1 MECIHSYW
9 PWGQGR
15 GRVWRCCG
23 WSPGGSASPTDP
35 LFCHTQPG
43 SYHTH
48 NSHGHAIHII
58 VRIMSQTS
66 RPDIIHTDICYT
78 YTHTHCHDHVTH
90 IIMIMSHTQSHVHIT
105 HWPSRSCHT
114 HCHDHVTHWHSWS
127 CHTHSYCCII
137 HADTHGYI
145 THTDSHGH
153 GAYTDRHS
161 HITPTNGSE
170 PAEGNAFTDPLL
182 DTSMMDT
189 LFLEPLS
196 FRLTPIWLRRWSK
209 SSTSKRRPP
218 ISCLPSGIP
227 TNMVKKFFTVVS
239 TSDICSWMCKET
251 KGQHDGTDQLS
262 HADTIMSTHV

>member
-1 MECIHSYW
+1 MTSY
-9 PWGQGR
+9 
-15 GRVWRCCG
+15 
-23 WSPGGSASPTDP
+23 T
-35 LFCHTQPG
+35 L
-43 SYHTH
+43 
-48 NSHGHAIHII
+48 
-58 VRIMSQTS
+58 
-66 RPDIIHTDICYT
+66 T
-78 YTHTHCHDHVTH
+78 YVTHTHTHTHTHTLSWLCHTHYHDHVTH
-90 IIMIMSHTQSHVHIT
+90 TQSCSHHTLTLMVMSHTL
-105 HWPSRSCHT
+105 SRSCHT
-114 HCHDHVTHWHSWS
+114 LSDDHVTHWHSWT
-127 CHTHSYCCII
+127 CHTHSYCCIT

-153 GAYTDRHS
+153 GTYADRHS
-161 HITPTNGSE
+161 HVSPTNGSE
-170 PAEGNAFTDPLL
+170 PSEGKAFTDPWL

-239 TSDICSWMCKET
+239 TSDICSWMCKQT

-262 HADTIMSTHV
+262 HADTIKSTQV